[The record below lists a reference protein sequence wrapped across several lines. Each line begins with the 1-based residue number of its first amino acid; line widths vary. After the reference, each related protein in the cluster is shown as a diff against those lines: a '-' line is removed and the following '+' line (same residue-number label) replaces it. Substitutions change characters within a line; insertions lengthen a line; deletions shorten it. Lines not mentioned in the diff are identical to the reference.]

1 MNAESASAD
10 ASHVRRGLADFLSRI
25 RRWVAALNA
34 RHRLR
39 AEIDALD
46 RAGVLDD
53 ALRDVNMT
61 RSDVN
66 AIVDA
71 DPESP
76 RRLAEMLTRLDLADR
91 LRGNERRW
99 LRDIQVVCL
108 NCRAAGRCD
117 RWLSR
122 GRKAGVEEF
131 CPNAQT
137 FEALLGGD

>member
-10 ASHVRRGLADFLSRI
+10 ASHVRWDLADFVGGI
-25 RRWVAALNA
+25 RRWAAALNA
-34 RHRLR
+34 RRRLR

-61 RSDVN
+61 RSDLN

-71 DPESP
+71 DPEGL
-76 RRLAEMLTRLDLADR
+76 RRLEEMLTRLDLADR
-91 LRGNERRW
+91 LSGNERRW

-117 RWLSR
+117 HWLSS
-122 GRKAGVEEF
+122 GRKTGIEEF
-131 CPNAQT
+131 CPNAET
-137 FEALLGGD
+137 FTALLG